1 MRHHFHRCGHL
12 RILALEA
19 VDLGRDRKGGSQIL
33 EELCEAKHL
42 ARCVGLAECDVLT
55 PAQKRDLLVAR
66 ATRLRDEEGGAS
78 SLADAP
84 DARAAELRPLRRE
97 LLEEYEEIVEE
108 NRRSRAEAG
117 AALQRNP
124 RPLSRSAEGEL
135 AAAGLSVFLDDEL
148 RALRTGRLDA
158 LERALDAMASE
169 GFGNCGRCRRPIEVQ
184 RLRETPDT
192 ALCTRCVRE
201 ALPEEAQPPHFAGRG
216 AVWK

>member
-33 EELCEAKHL
+33 EELCEAKRL
-42 ARCVGLAECDVLT
+42 VRCVGLAECDVLA

-66 ATRLRDEEGGAS
+66 ATRLREEEGGAS

-84 DARAAELRPLRRE
+84 DARAAELGRLQRE
-97 LLEEYEEIVEE
+97 LREEYEEIVEE

-124 RPLSRSAEGEL
+124 RPLSRREEGGL
-135 AAAGLSVFLDDEL
+135 AAAGVSIFLDDEL
-148 RALRTGRLDA
+148 RALRTSRLDA
-158 LERALDAMASE
+158 LERALDAMASG
-169 GFGNCGRCRRPIEVQ
+169 GFGDCKRCRRPIDVE
-184 RLRETPDT
+184 RLHETPDT
-192 ALCTRCVRE
+192 ALCTACAR
-201 ALPEEAQPPHFAGRG
+201 EAQPD
-216 AVWK
+216 